1 MKVCLSSEQGDF
13 DSQAE
18 NGGLDQRE
26 KKKTEKAGLPRQVA
40 NGKLLHIVYDVIWRT
55 TAIYV
60 SCFRF

>member
-26 KKKTEKAGLPRQVA
+26 KKKTEKAGLSRKVA
-40 NGKLLHIVYDVIWRT
+40 HDKL
-55 TAIYV
+55 
-60 SCFRF
+60 